1 MNKPRP
7 RAPGKPRLAACKVMR
22 DSVGLFRHV
31 VAAILH
37 LGVSSSLHHH
47 RTRRCR
53 LRRGARDRPRR
64 RRGCSRGCRLARRRS
79 CRRTRPGGGR
89 STRCAR
95 PWRPS
100 RAASACSA
108 PRRPRPGAPGPAPH
122 RQHSRVR
129 IARPRSGP
137 GRSPARLGPRPPR
150 CRGAG
155 SGSGSGSIERKIS
168 SFLATN
174 RSRCDG
180 APCRAQGCRCR
191 RSPRRM
197 CCRCCYSPSRRSS
210 SSRRLIPPRT
220 LPAITDADET
230 EDLALFRRAVLLF
243 TAPASTAS
251 AAHLAKNRSRGGRK
265 HLCLPPAMCFSSPC
279 LRPHCRRALCSCER
293 RGEPRGVL
301 CGQAGR
307 GTPHLP
313 AESAMR
319 RRGDLRVETAGR
331 VF

>member
-1 MNKPRP
+1 M
-7 RAPGKPRLAACKVMR
+7 LASSATLLQPSFT
-22 DSVGLFRHV
+22 SVSPPVFTTTKRGVVVCGAGLAV
-31 VAAILH
+31 VPAAATAAH
-37 LGVSSSLHHH
+37 
-47 RTRRCR
+47 
-53 LRRGARDRPRR
+53 GAAD
-64 RRGCSRGCRLARRRS
+64 
-79 CRRTRPGGGR
+79 RPGGGR

-180 APCRAQGCRCR
+180 APCRAQGCRRR

-210 SSRRLIPPRT
+210 SSRHASSRRGRSRPSQTPTRPRT
-220 LPAITDADET
+220 S
-230 EDLALFRRAVLLF
+230 R
-243 TAPASTAS
+243 SS
-251 AAHLAKNRSRGGRK
+251 AAPSSSSPRPRPRPP
-265 HLCLPPAMCFSSPC
+265 PPALPRTSGG
-279 LRPHCRRALCSCER
+279 CRMRDKER
-293 RGEPRGVL
+293 LKQWR
-301 CGQAGR
+301 C
-307 GTPHLP
+307 
-313 AESAMR
+313 
-319 RRGDLRVETAGR
+319 
-331 VF
+331 